1 MRLRAVAL
9 LVATLTTLLTVAV
22 LIGYRN
28 DQQVI
33 RWFPGTGIAGKL
45 DVGGAQPAYLAI
57 ENESTGA
64 AATVAVLADGAF
76 IAPLDPGTY
85 RLQPAGDARSVEVLV
100 PDGHCVDLVLDF
112 RIPMLVLSVPGE
124 GPPVPW
130 PA

>member
-1 MRLRAVAL
+1 
-9 LVATLTTLLTVAV
+9 LTTLLTVAV
-22 LIGYRN
+22 LTGYRN

>member
-1 MRLRAVAL
+1 MKLRAVAL

-57 ENESTGA
+57 ENESLGA

-85 RLQPAGDARSVEVLV
+85 RLQPAGDARS
-100 PDGHCVDLVLDF
+100 PTACH
-112 RIPMLVLSVPGE
+112 RSR
-124 GPPVPW
+124 
-130 PA
+130 PARRA